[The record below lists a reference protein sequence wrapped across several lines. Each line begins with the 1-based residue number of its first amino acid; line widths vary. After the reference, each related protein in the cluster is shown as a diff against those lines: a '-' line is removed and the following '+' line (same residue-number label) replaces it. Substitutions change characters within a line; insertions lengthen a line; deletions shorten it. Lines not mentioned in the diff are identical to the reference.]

1 MNSFGI
7 EKGMNNKEDRKGKSK
22 DELQAGRQIQLMEN
36 GQWLSIRILNRESGK
51 EGDTGLI
58 N

>member
-22 DELQAGRQIQLMEN
+22 EELQAGRQIQLMEN
-36 GQWLSIRILNRESGK
+36 GQWLSLKI
-51 EGDTGLI
+51 D
-58 N
+58 